1 VQISDF
7 CLTLKS
13 LQAFQSSYHFIKGRF
28 LWECSK
34 DFLAATMERGATTIV
49 AIGMTITTEAIA
61 MIECLNN
68 LQPK

>member
-1 VQISDF
+1 M
-7 CLTLKS
+7 TLKS

-34 DFLAATMERGATTIV
+34 DFLAATTAKGATTTV
-49 AIGMTITTEAIA
+49 AIATTITTEAIA